1 MKKKN
6 LIIIVTSF
14 ILILGVILF
23 LVLNSKI
30 NYTIKVSLVDD
41 HSPDRVLTVYNDKNE
56 KIDVKKIVYLDGTL
70 LCNGY
75 NTTVHFGDIENEEVF
90 KIILK
95 DNTEAKARI
104 IKEEVK

>member
-1 MKKKN
+1 M
-6 LIIIVTSF
+6 
-14 ILILGVILF
+14 
-23 LVLNSKI
+23 LNSKI

-75 NTTVHFGDIENEEVF
+75 NTTVHFGDIENEEEF